1 VDHGRGGSL
10 KRWIIAVIAA
20 AGATLL
26 AASAFALYAP
36 PEMLDT
42 AVEMGDRRLW
52 LGLVGFFAI
61 AVVAARLALSRRRSA
76 EEQVAEPAPAQGGSH
91 LR

>member
-1 VDHGRGGSL
+1 MKHP
-10 KRWIIAVIAA
+10 WIVALIAA

-42 AVEMGDRRLW
+42 AVAMGDRRLW
-52 LGLVGFFAI
+52 LALSGFFAI
-61 AVVAARLALSRRRSA
+61 AAIAARLALIRRRTA
-76 EEQVAEPAPAQGGSH
+76 EEEVAEAAAVQGGTH